1 MTTNFEKQALQYKY
15 LWPENDTNDT
25 EPQFDDEDII
35 DRRNG
40 YHVLSFINRFLAVH
54 GLTNLGSFHKLEW
67 MICKYLPQDLYYRH
81 EIEDWLRKN
90 WGQKVYFY

>member
-1 MTTNFEKQALQYKY
+1 MTNFGKSALQYEY
-15 LWPENDTNDT
+15 LWPAKDIYENQLLYND
-25 EPQFDDEDII
+25 DDII

-54 GLTNLGSFHKLEW
+54 GLTNLGSFQKVEW
-67 MICKYLPQDLYYRH
+67 MICKYLPQDLYYRY

-90 WGQKVYFY
+90 WGQRVYFY

>member
-1 MTTNFEKQALQYKY
+1 MINFGKPALKYKY
-15 LWPENDTNDT
+15 FWPAKDKNKLQLPYHNDDV
-25 EPQFDDEDII
+25 I

-40 YHVLSFINRFLAVH
+40 YHLLSFINRFMAVH

-67 MICKYLPQDLYYRH
+67 MICKYAPQDLDTRY

>member
-1 MTTNFEKQALQYKY
+1 MANFGKSALMYKY
-15 LWPENDTNDT
+15 NWDLSVQRKHAQNY
-25 EPQFDDEDII
+25 FHDDAI
-35 DRRNG
+35 DRKNG
-40 YHVLSFINRFLAVH
+40 HELLDFINRFMRVH
-54 GLTNLGSFHKLEW
+54 GLTNLGSFQKMEW